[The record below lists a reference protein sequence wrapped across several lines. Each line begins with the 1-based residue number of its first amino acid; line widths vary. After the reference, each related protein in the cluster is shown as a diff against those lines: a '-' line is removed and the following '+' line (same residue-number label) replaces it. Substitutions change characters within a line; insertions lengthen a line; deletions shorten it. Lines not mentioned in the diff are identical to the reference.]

1 MTGRAVADIFNTK
14 VVDNESEEDRAPFL
28 APKSRSG
35 GALVVSML
43 G

>member
-1 MTGRAVADIFNTK
+1 MMGIAVVDIFNTK
-14 VVDNESEEDRAPFL
+14 VVDDEAEEDGAPFVVS
-28 APKSRSG
+28 KTGSG